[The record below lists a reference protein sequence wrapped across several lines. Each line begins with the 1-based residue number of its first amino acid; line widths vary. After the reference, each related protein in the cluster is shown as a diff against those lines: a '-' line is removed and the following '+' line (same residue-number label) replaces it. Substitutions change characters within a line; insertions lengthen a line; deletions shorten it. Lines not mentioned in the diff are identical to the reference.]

1 MRIPKLIRVN
11 NTETGEVFEI
21 FAKSYLDAVTRLTDM
36 GIDLPKE
43 HTEVSEIKV
52 TAEDG
57 CECNIHMLKDVPANS
72 FFRTVNYKSR
82 KIGRTVLLKE
92 SDSYD
97 RSTKKYCCI
106 HAEDICRDRLLKPTQ
121 WVITDF
127 TY

>member
-1 MRIPKLIRVN
+1 MRIAKLIRVI

-36 GIDLPKE
+36 GVDLPKE
-43 HTEVSEIKV
+43 YTEVTEIKV

-72 FFRTVNYKSR
+72 FFRTVNYKSH

-106 HAEDICRDRLLKPTQ
+106 HAEDICRSRLLKPTQ